1 MIVEPIT
8 VWAALV
14 GMFVGMFVGA
24 LVVLGE
30 WQRARLRWLEAMQTR
45 QDEVKAVAE
54 ELRREHNKLPQHNAP
69 DMVAAIREG
78 VTEQLKK
85 RSASVS

>member
-1 MIVEPIT
+1 MTVEPIT
-8 VWAALV
+8 VWVALGCFVV
-14 GMFVGMFVGA
+14 GMIVGA
-24 LVVLGE
+24 LVVYSE

-45 QDEVKAVAE
+45 QDEIKAVAE

-85 RSASVS
+85 RSA